1 MVAAV
6 VVVVVRRVAAGLAFE
21 RSGVPALVAAG
32 WAAVAVAVA
41 VLEWASAA
49 SASMAYT

>member
-1 MVAAV
+1 VEPVVAVEPVEPVAAV
-6 VVVVVRRVAAGLAFE
+6 VAVE

-41 VLEWASAA
+41 VL
-49 SASMAYT
+49 